1 MHDVFVVAIL
11 ILFLKWCFG
20 LKWLILTFGDPKARR
35 GSLVFGLKCPETQ
48 HLETKTCIASQ
59 LEKFSFGVKCPD
71 MQLSTMYRPTEKQ
84 ESWRPIWSDQ

>member
-35 GSLVFGLKCPETQ
+35 GSLVL
-48 HLETKTCIASQ
+48 
-59 LEKFSFGVKCPD
+59 V
-71 MQLSTMYRPTEKQ
+71 
-84 ESWRPIWSDQ
+84 